1 MHNIICPFQGEGL
14 LELLVIKFCVAK
26 LLDVWCA
33 QSECRQVLM
42 LSCCS
47 CRRIANRESARRVR
61 QKRQD
66 VMEEL
71 QIKVGIAAC

>member
-1 MHNIICPFQGEGL
+1 MHNIICPFQGEVL
-14 LELLVIKFCVAK
+14 LELLVIKFGVAK
-26 LLDVWCA
+26 LLDGWCA
-33 QSECRQVLM
+33 QSECQQVLM
-42 LSCCS
+42 PSCCS

-71 QIKVGIAAC
+71 QIKVGIAVC